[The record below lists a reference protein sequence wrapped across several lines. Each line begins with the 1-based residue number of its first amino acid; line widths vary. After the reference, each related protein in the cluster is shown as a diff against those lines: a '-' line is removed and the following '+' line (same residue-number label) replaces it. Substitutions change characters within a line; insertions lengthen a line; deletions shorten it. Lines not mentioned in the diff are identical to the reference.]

1 MKSNE
6 SVKPWIRRELNVAF
20 SRKGQPL
27 WFRFIKWAVIL
38 FTAWNYWQAPYFGV
52 CIAAAFLLGLALHLF
67 WRYKTKGWT
76 KAWGGWDDLDSAN
89 K

>member
-1 MKSNE
+1 MGMRE
-6 SVKPWIRRELNVAF
+6 FLRREMAVAF
-20 SRKGQPL
+20 SKKAQPV
-27 WFRFIKWAVIL
+27 WFRLIKWAVIL
-38 FTAWNYWQAPYFGV
+38 FVAWNYWQAPYFGV